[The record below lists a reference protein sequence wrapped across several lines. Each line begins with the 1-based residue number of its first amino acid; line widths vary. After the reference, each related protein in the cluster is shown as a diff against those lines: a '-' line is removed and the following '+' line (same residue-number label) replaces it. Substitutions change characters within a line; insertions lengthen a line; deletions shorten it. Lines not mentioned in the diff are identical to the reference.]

1 MEHICEYVFLGC
13 SLSKEVHYHFVN
25 YCLSFILEVSM
36 FDLFVAVI
44 INGRT
49 DAEEGE
55 TIVLEG
61 TVEFCTSIQYI
72 KWQMW
77 HYSKFIDVNIH
88 KSKYN
93 GTKNCLWSPKLVLNN
108 VDQEDKGAYRIKVKS
123 TTNEAYSNVHR
134 IQILPRNGKP
144 FHTITII
151 NILLWNDI
159 DLVCKK
165 KEC

>member
-1 MEHICEYVFLGC
+1 
-13 SLSKEVHYHFVN
+13 
-25 YCLSFILEVSM
+25 M

-55 TIVLEG
+55 TIIFEG
-61 TVEFCTSIQYI
+61 TVEFCTSIQYV

-108 VDQEDKGAYRIKVKS
+108 LDQEDKGAYRIKVKS
-123 TTNEAYSNVHR
+123 TTNEVYSSVHR
-134 IQILPRNGKP
+134 IKILPRNGEL
-144 FHTITII
+144 FHTI
-151 NILLWNDI
+151 NILL
-159 DLVCKK
+159 
-165 KEC
+165 